1 MANMLFDVV
10 GGKRV
15 ARLTVDLATLADSS
29 PASPPLSTDAPFDS
43 FRQQSRPPDPN
54 CADDDSTNV
63 HARPGVVML
72 AGATLIN
79 GPLAMHFRRNCRKS
93 SVLRDRSVERFQ
105 YIVIYIIVLISYNFN
120 IFLIYHEYF

>member
-1 MANMLFDVV
+1 MANMPFDVV

-15 ARLTVDLATLADSS
+15 ARLTVGLATLADSS

-54 CADDDSTNV
+54 CADDDSNV

-79 GPLAMHFRRNCRKS
+79 GPLALHFRRNCRKS
-93 SVLRDRSVERFQ
+93 SVLRDRSVET
-105 YIVIYIIVLISYNFN
+105 IPIYIYLYNCIN
-120 IFLIYHEYF
+120 II